1 MLTLHRP
8 THTHT
13 LAIELNETDQLL
25 HRVVVN
31 LNQAKQTV
39 PLRVKK
45 QFDNNDDGRRLL
57 L

>member
-1 MLTLHRP
+1 MLTLHPP